1 MTTLSLLDHFL
12 LSQLFAFLM
21 LFCRLGSAVMLFP
34 GIGDSNITSRARLL
48 FALAF
53 ALVLT
58 PLLQDHMPPV
68 PGSPLALGIMIL
80 AEVTI
85 GISIGL
91 MTRIILSAMHV
102 AGTVI
107 SFQSSLSIASQFD
120 MTSGG
125 QSAVI
130 SNFLTMLSIVI
141 FFELNMHHLLL
152 NGLVTSYTIFPV
164 GTYPDMGDMTE
175 LNGRLASN
183 AFLMGVQLA
192 APHLV
197 FGLILYLG
205 GGIMARLMPQMQVFY
220 VLMSPQIMAA
230 FFLLIAILSGM
241 MMVHSQY
248 AEDAFTSLF
257 TAEAP

>member
-21 LFCRLGSAVMLFP
+21 LFCRTGSAVMLFP
-34 GIGDSNITSRARLL
+34 GIGDSNITSRARLI

-58 PLLQDHMPPV
+58 PLLLERMPPV
-68 PGSPLALGIMIL
+68 PTSPLTLGMMIL
-80 AEVTI
+80 AEVTV
-85 GISIGL
+85 GVSIGL
-91 MTRIILSAMHV
+91 MARIILSAMHV
-102 AGTVI
+102 AGTII

-120 MTSGG
+120 MNSGG
-125 QSAVI
+125 QSTVI
-130 SNFLTMLSIVI
+130 SNFLTLLSTVI

-152 NGLVTSYTIFPV
+152 NGLVTSYNIFPV
-164 GTYPDMGDMTE
+164 GAYPDMGDMTE
-175 LNGRLASN
+175 LNGRLASS

-205 GGIMARLMPQMQVFY
+205 GGIMARLMPQMQIFY

-241 MMVHSQY
+241 MVIHSEY
-248 AEDAFTSLF
+248 AEESLSSLF
-257 TAEAP
+257 ATEIP